1 MKVIGLTGG
10 IGSGKSTVARVFESL
25 GIPVFYADQ
34 CGREVLDADPEVRRK
49 VIDLL
54 GADSYRQSGANRKYI
69 ADRVFEDDGLLQS
82 LNAIVHPAVG
92 RAFVTWKN
100 ALLTTTDYCI
110 REAAILF
117 ESGSHKDCDQVICVV
132 TDDELRISRVI
143 DRDRVSRAEVEARM
157 AKQMPQ
163 AEKSERS
170 DFVIDNSGNHSVIH
184 QVMAIHANLMQ
195 A

>member
-54 GADSYRQSGANRKYI
+54 GADGYRQSGANRKYI
-69 ADRVFEDDGLLQS
+69 ADRVFGDDGLLQS

-100 ALLTTTDYCI
+100 ALPTQLITVFARRPFCLRVDRTRI
-110 REAAILF
+110 AI
-117 ESGSHKDCDQVICVV
+117 K
-132 TDDELRISRVI
+132 
-143 DRDRVSRAEVEARM
+143 
-157 AKQMPQ
+157 
-163 AEKSERS
+163 
-170 DFVIDNSGNHSVIH
+170 
-184 QVMAIHANLMQ
+184 
-195 A
+195 